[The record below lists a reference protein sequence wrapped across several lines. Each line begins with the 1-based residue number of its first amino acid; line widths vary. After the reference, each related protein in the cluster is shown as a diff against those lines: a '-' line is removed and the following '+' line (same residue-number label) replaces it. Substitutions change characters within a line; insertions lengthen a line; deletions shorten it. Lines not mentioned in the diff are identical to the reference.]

1 MQNYF
6 FILFLWNKSFKLMI
20 NTMNQTVKL
29 RVISVEDHEKLAKIH
44 EAAFPD
50 FFLTSLG
57 IHFLKTYYF
66 FSLKTEG
73 SVSCCAVNENNDILG
88 FAIGCLAAKGFH
100 KKVFL
105 KSPLAFINSL
115 ILSFLRNPKIIIR
128 LWKNLEKKASKV
140 DDKEYSELLSIAV
153 GPENKGKGIGK
164 ILITGFENEIKKL
177 KGKKIA
183 LTTDSSENESVISFY
198 EKCGYVKTFEFVTY
212 PNRLMFKMI
221 KDL

>member
-1 MQNYF
+1 LNKKT
-6 FILFLWNKSFKLMI
+6 IVLSSFLPAMKK
-20 NTMNQTVKL
+20 TL
-29 RVISVEDHEKLAKIH
+29 RLRKAKAEDYTNFAKIH
-44 EAAFPD
+44 ISAFPG

-57 IHFLKTYYF
+57 TGFLKTYYLS
-66 FSLKTEG
+66 SLKTEG
-73 SVSCCAVNENNDILG
+73 SVSCCVVDDNNEILG
-88 FAIGCLAAKGFH
+88 FAVGCLEAKGFH

-105 KSPLAFINSL
+105 KFPLAFINSL

-128 LWKNLEKKASKV
+128 LWKNLEKKASIV
-140 DDKEYSELLSIAV
+140 DNKEYSELLSIAV

-177 KGKKIA
+177 NGKKIA

-198 EKCGYVKTFEFVTY
+198 EKCGYVKTLEFVTY